1 MNSLNSFQVLHRE
14 SPDPLESSSVLFSSP
29 SSDQTASN
37 SLQFSSSEDDDG
49 DLPREDVLN
58 HVSNLLAKDLSNI
71 FISKPQVENYHPKV
85 VLENRSVLYIFKKWR
100 ILKVKFRF
108 HAHQNIKLSKKLL
121 GIA

>member
-1 MNSLNSFQVLHRE
+1 MLHRE
-14 SPDPLESSSVLFSSP
+14 SPDPLESSSVLFSSPP

-85 VLENRSVLYIFKKWR
+85 VLENRSVLYIF
-100 ILKVKFRF
+100 
-108 HAHQNIKLSKKLL
+108 
-121 GIA
+121 